1 MKIKKAF
8 TALCVLIFAS
18 TLISC
23 TLFED
28 KVVLS
33 LGNYDECEYYTDD
46 GFQDRTGYA
55 KYYYTSA
62 KIDKN
67 RYLKKVQESD
77 LYKIYAYINDFEGWI
92 DADADAANELDV
104 NYDFNQNII
113 DTEDYFYIYVNRNE
127 LDDGTTYVGSYNI
140 YLWDSQTRVLYCF
153 QNDL

>member
-8 TALCVLIFAS
+8 TALCILIFAS

-23 TLFED
+23 KLFED
-28 KVVLS
+28 KVILS
-33 LGNYDECEYYTDD
+33 LGNYDKREFYTSGGFRDYTD
-46 GFQDRTGYA
+46 YA
-55 KYYYTSA
+55 KYYYMSA
-62 KIDKN
+62 NVDNN

-77 LYKIYAYINDFEGWI
+77 IYKIYEYVNDFEGWV
-92 DADADAANELDV
+92 DADCDAADELDL

-140 YLWDSQTRVLYCF
+140 YLWDSQTRVLYYF
-153 QNDL
+153 HNNI